1 VSHARIVRRD
11 VPADALAVDS
21 DPLLDRV
28 FRGRGVQSA
37 DELSFA
43 LKDLPPPEE
52 LAGMTRAT
60 ELLVAAIQRQ
70 GRILIIGDY
79 DADGATSTA
88 LAVCALRAMGAESVD
103 YLLPNRF
110 DYGYGLSP
118 DIVRLAQGRDPELI
132 VTVDNGIASVEGVA
146 LANEFG
152 IQVLVTD
159 HHLPPKVLPQA
170 DAIVNPNLDEDS
182 SGCEHLA
189 GVGVV
194 FFVMLALRKQLR
206 AQHWFATSG
215 CAEPNLAELLD
226 LVAIGTVADV
236 VKLDAINRILV
247 EQGMRRIRAGKT
259 RPGVLALLEI
269 SKRSAP
275 SLCSAD
281 LGFAVGP
288 RLNAA
293 GRLSDM
299 TLGVKCLLAE
309 TRSDAMA
316 RAQQLDGLN
325 RQRRD
330 IEADMRE
337 EAEALLRAQPT
348 EVDDDETRPALCLFE
363 PHWHQG
369 VIGILASRLKDA
381 LYRPVIV
388 FASDGEQRL
397 KGSGRSI
404 PGVHLRD
411 ALDAV
416 ASAQPGLVQKF
427 GGHAMAAGLTLDA
440 SQLDRFSAAFE
451 AEVAT
456 RLQGVA
462 CHREFLTDGELTE
475 KTMTLVRAEQLRFL
489 APWGQ
494 GFAAPSFDGEF
505 AVEQV
510 RVVGGKHLK
519 MRLMPSG
526 HAQAVD
532 AIAFHQHEGVLPSGS
547 LHVVYRLDV
556 NDFRGSR
563 SLQLIIDYFEP
574 C

>member
-1 VSHARIVRRD
+1 
-11 VPADALAVDS
+11 
-21 DPLLDRV
+21 
-28 FRGRGVQSA
+28 
-37 DELSFA
+37 
-43 LKDLPPPEE
+43 
-52 LAGMTRAT
+52 M
-60 ELLVAAIQRQ
+60 
-70 GRILIIGDY
+70 
-79 DADGATSTA
+79 
-88 LAVCALRAMGAESVD
+88 
-103 YLLPNRF
+103 
-110 DYGYGLSP
+110 
-118 DIVRLAQGRDPELI
+118 
-132 VTVDNGIASVEGVA
+132 
-146 LANEFG
+146 
-152 IQVLVTD
+152 
-159 HHLPPKVLPQA
+159 
-170 DAIVNPNLDEDS
+170 
-182 SGCEHLA
+182 
-189 GVGVV
+189 
-194 FFVMLALRKQLR
+194 
-206 AQHWFATSG
+206 
-215 CAEPNLAELLD
+215 
-226 LVAIGTVADV
+226 
-236 VKLDAINRILV
+236 
-247 EQGMRRIRAGKT
+247 
-259 RPGVLALLEI
+259 
-269 SKRSAP
+269 
-275 SLCSAD
+275 
-281 LGFAVGP
+281 
-288 RLNAA
+288 
-293 GRLSDM
+293 
-299 TLGVKCLLAE
+299 
-309 TRSDAMA
+309 
-316 RAQQLDGLN
+316 
-325 RQRRD
+325 
-330 IEADMRE
+330 
-337 EAEALLRAQPT
+337 
-348 EVDDDETRPALCLFE
+348 CLFE